1 MGCQAFFMNNL
12 LANLTLDP
20 GAVVAMAIVQ
30 LPEGSMVDEILVS
43 EVLVGGTVGNIALPA
58 IITMVTSP
66 TTTASKL
73 HIF

>member
-1 MGCQAFFMNNL
+1 MNNL

-43 EVLVGGTVGNIALPA
+43 EVLSDGTVGNIALPA
-58 IITMVTSP
+58 IITMTTPPP
-66 TTTASKL
+66 TTTSK
-73 HIF
+73 